1 VVRGHVTSV
10 TSRVVRRVS
19 ARLGVVH
26 AESDRR
32 RDDAGS
38 EPRAGE
44 RYKNPLGVGT
54 VLHVTQWTC
63 DRDEPALVN
72 STKVS
77 TTATMQ

>member
-1 VVRGHVTSV
+1 
-10 TSRVVRRVS
+10 VS

-44 RYKNPLGVGT
+44 RYENPLGVGT